1 MKILIVNA
9 HDVVGGA
16 ARAANRLHK
25 GLLANGIDS
34 QMLVQTKSGQD
45 FRVLAPQTKFGKIKA
60 KLLPFWDQLAL
71 GKYKSRTQTVFTL
84 GITGDSSLIDRIN
97 ALKPDIVHLHWI
109 SKGFMS
115 ISDIGRIK
123 APIVWSLHDMW
134 PFTGGCHYDEWCG
147 AFVKGCGSCKVLGS
161 DKANDLSSKVFSVK
175 QKAYANADITV
186 VGLSNWLAEE
196 ARKSKLFADK
206 TIVNLPNPI
215 DPEEFG
221 PINKAF
227 ARQLFGLPADKKLI
241 LFGAMSATA
250 DPRKGFSQL
259 AGALEQL
266 SSDYKLVVFGS
277 EEPRTPQGFK
287 QKAHYLGMLND
298 NVSLKALYNA
308 ADVMVVPSLQ
318 ENLSNAIMESLACGT
333 PVVAFDIGGNGDMI
347 THQQNGYLATPFDIK
362 DLAKGIDQQLT
373 ELVTVNRSQ
382 QISNATYARFA
393 MSNVIPRYIE
403 LYQSIMEAKK
413 VD

>member
-1 MKILIVNA
+1 MKVLIVNT
-9 HDVVGGA
+9 HDIQGGA

-25 GLLANGIDS
+25 GLLAHGIDS

-45 FRVLAPQTKFGKIKA
+45 FRVLAPQTKLDKVKA
-60 KLLPFWDQLAL
+60 KIRPFIDRIGLS
-71 GKYKSRTQTVFTL
+71 KYKNRTQTLFSR
-84 GITGDSSLIDRIN
+84 GISGDRNLVDQIN

-109 SKGFMS
+109 NEGFLS
-115 ISDIGRIK
+115 IKDIARIK

-147 AFVKGCGSCKVLGS
+147 AFVKGCGRCKVLGS

-175 QKAYANADITV
+175 QKAYANANITV

-196 ARKSKLFADK
+196 ARKSRLFADK
-206 TIVNLPNPI
+206 PIVNLPNPI

-221 PINKAF
+221 PINKIF

-266 SSDYKLVVFGS
+266 SSDYELVVFGS

-333 PVVAFDIGGNGDMI
+333 PVVAFDIGGNSDMI
-347 THQQNGYLATPFDIK
+347 THQQNGYLAKPFDAN
-362 DLAKGIDQQLT
+362 DLATGIAQHIT
-373 ELVTVNRSQ
+373 ESDKICSSQ
-382 QISNATYARFA
+382 QISADTHTRFA
-393 MSNVIPRYIE
+393 VNAVIPRYID
-403 LYQSIMEAKK
+403 LYKSIVEAKK
-413 VD
+413 VG

>member
-1 MKILIVNA
+1 MKVVIVNT
-9 HDVVGGA
+9 HDIQGGA

-25 GLLANGIDS
+25 GLLAHGIDS
-34 QMLVQTKSGQD
+34 KMLVQTKSGQD
-45 FRVLAPQTKFGKIKA
+45 FRVLAPQSKVDKIKA
-60 KLLPFWDQLAL
+60 KIRPFIDRVGLS
-71 GKYKSRTQTVFTL
+71 KYKNRTQTLFSR
-84 GITGDSSLIDRIN
+84 GISGDRNLVEQIN
-97 ALKPDIVHLHWI
+97 ALKPDIVNLHWI
-109 SKGFMS
+109 NEGFLSINDISKV
-115 ISDIGRIK
+115 K

-161 DKANDLSSKVFSVK
+161 NKANDLSSKIFSVK
-175 QKAYANADITV
+175 QKAYANANITV

-221 PINKAF
+221 PIDKAF

-266 SSDYKLVVFGS
+266 SSDYELVVFGS

-308 ADVMVVPSLQ
+308 ADVMLVPSLQ

-347 THQQNGYLATPFDIK
+347 THQQNGYLAKPFDTS
-362 DLAKGIDQQLT
+362 DLARGIEEQLGKS
-373 ELVTVNRSQ
+373 EHVNRSQ
-382 QISNATYARFA
+382 KISNDTYARFEVNA
-393 MSNVIPRYIE
+393 VVPRYID
-403 LYQSIMEAKK
+403 LYQSIMDANK
-413 VD
+413 VG

>member
-1 MKILIVNA
+1 MKILIVNT
-9 HDVVGGA
+9 HDIQGGA

-25 GLLANGIDS
+25 GLLAHGIDS
-34 QMLVQTKSGQD
+34 QMLVQTKSSQD
-45 FRVLAPQTKFGKIKA
+45 FRVLAPQTKLDKVKA
-60 KLLPFWDQLAL
+60 KVRPYLDRIGLN
-71 GKYKSRTQTVFTL
+71 KYKNRTQTLFSK
-84 GITGDSSLIDRIN
+84 GIGGDGSLVERIN

-109 SKGFMS
+109 NEGFLS
-115 ISDIGRIK
+115 INDIARIK

-161 DKANDLSSKVFSVK
+161 DKANDLSSKVFRLK
-175 QKAYANADITV
+175 QKAYAKANITV

-206 TIVNLPNPI
+206 KIVNLPNPI
-215 DPEEFG
+215 DPKEFG
-221 PINKAF
+221 LIDKDF
-227 ARQLFGLPADKKLI
+227 ARRLFGLPADKKLI
-241 LFGAMSATA
+241 LFGAMGATA

-259 AGALEQL
+259 ASALQQL
-266 SSDYKLVVFGS
+266 SSDYELVVFGS
-277 EEPRTPQGFK
+277 ETPQTPQGFR

-333 PVVAFDIGGNGDMI
+333 PVVAFDIGGNGDLI
-347 THQQNGYLATPFDIK
+347 THQQNGYLAQPFDIV
-362 DLAKGIDQQLT
+362 DFAKGIEQQLS
-373 ELVTVNRSQ
+373 ELATVSRSQ
-382 QISNATYARFA
+382 QISDATYARFD
-393 MSNVIPRYIE
+393 MSSVIPRYIE
-403 LYQSIMEAKK
+403 LYQSVTEAKK

>member
-1 MKILIVNA
+1 MKILIVNT
-9 HDVVGGA
+9 HDIQGGA

-25 GLLANGIDS
+25 GLLAHGIDS
-34 QMLVQTKSGQD
+34 QMLVQTKSSQD
-45 FRVLAPQTKFGKIKA
+45 FRVLAPQTKLDKVKSKIRPY
-60 KLLPFWDQLAL
+60 LDRIGLN
-71 GKYKSRTQTVFTL
+71 KYKNRTQTLFSK
-84 GITGDSSLIDRIN
+84 GIGGDGSLAERIN

-109 SKGFMS
+109 NEGFLS
-115 ISDIGRIK
+115 INDIARIK

-147 AFVKGCGSCKVLGS
+147 AFVKGCGSCKVLVS
-161 DKANDLSSKVFSVK
+161 DKANDLSSKVIRLK
-175 QKAYANADITV
+175 QKAYAKANITV

-206 TIVNLPNPI
+206 KIVNLPNPI
-215 DPEEFG
+215 DPKEFC
-221 PINKAF
+221 PMDKDF
-227 ARQLFGLPADKKLI
+227 ARRLFGLPADKKLI
-241 LFGAMSATA
+241 LFGAMGATA

-266 SSDYKLVVFGS
+266 SSDYELVVFGS
-277 EEPRTPQGFK
+277 EEPQTPQGFK

-333 PVVAFDIGGNGDMI
+333 PVVAFDIGGNGDLI
-347 THQQNGYLATPFDIK
+347 THQQNGYLATRFDTS
-362 DLAKGIDQQLT
+362 DLATGIEQQFSKSDKICS
-373 ELVTVNRSQ
+373 SQ
-382 QISNATYARFA
+382 QISADTYNHFA
-393 MSNVIPRYIE
+393 VNVVIPRYID
-403 LYQSIMEAKK
+403 LYQSIVEAKK
-413 VD
+413 VG